1 MHSALMRPL
10 LLIGVICMLQ
20 ACAVDAQEPTAKPNI
35 ILISLDTL
43 RADRVGGP
51 DGLTPNLD
59 LLAQESW
66 TFRKTYA
73 QSTET
78 LFSHAS
84 VFSGRYPS
92 ELSTVDYHFSYPENI
107 PTMAQVLRLYGYKTG
122 GSVAGG
128 HLSPAFGLGQGF
140 DHYAGPEEW
149 GSLWHTAPA
158 ALGWV
163 DGLDSA
169 PFFLFLHGYDTH
181 SRYLKPSP
189 VGYMYASMTPPG
201 PGQGL
206 VRSIHGTAQVVDGV
220 WHRRR
225 RFDQLVQLD
234 ALRPHSTSAKAK
246 IQPNEDAISLQPVD
260 LERIRKIYDS
270 SVTYADL
277 QIGLLMGE
285 LEKRGL
291 LETTWIIVMS
301 DHGEELGENG
311 FFNHRLHMGEELLRV
326 PLIIRP
332 PGGLTHPQQS
342 DRLTGLIDLMPTVLE
357 LAGAQ
362 APAGLHG
369 ASLMPTLRGEAQPAP
384 PAVFAEGPWRIVAA
398 VGESGGLMFSGL
410 SAHSKRLA
418 QAMQA
423 TPLTSPAYESW
434 GTAEKPKLKADL
446 QKWRSSL
453 TPHTPQRSA
462 DSEARRKILQQRGYW
477 GGP

>member
-1 MHSALMRPL
+1 MNSALMRPL
-10 LLIGVICMLQ
+10 LLIGVMCMLQ
-20 ACAVDAQEPTAKPNI
+20 ACAVDAQEPTPKPNI

-92 ELSTVDYHFSYPENI
+92 ELSTVDYHFSYPDNI

-163 DGLDSA
+163 DGLNNE

-225 RFDQLVQLD
+225 RFDQLVRLD
-234 ALRPHSTSAKAK
+234 SLRPHSTSARAK
-246 IQPNEDAISLQPVD
+246 IQPDEDAISLQPVD
-260 LERIRKIYDS
+260 LERIRKIYS
-270 SVTYADL
+270 ETHRSLSQATYDPANMNKAVSGKILKMSADDFQDWL
-277 QIGLLMGE
+277 D
-285 LEKRGL
+285 EKRAERNRMMCAFEEAPVVAEPEPTEQEL
-291 LETTWIIVMS
+291 NDREKASKAVKDATKEDDWS
-301 DHGEELGENG
+301 DEFGS
-311 FFNHRLHMGEELLRV
+311 RL
-326 PLIIRP
+326 
-332 PGGLTHPQQS
+332 
-342 DRLTGLIDLMPTVLE
+342 DRLPRRSPGAGPAA
-357 LAGAQ
+357 AGAGGDA
-362 APAGLHG
+362 APAGAPPGLAG
-369 ASLMPTLRGEAQPAP
+369 GPAP
-384 PAVFAEGPWRIVAA
+384 PAAE
-398 VGESGGLMFSGL
+398 L
-410 SAHSKRLA
+410 
-418 QAMQA
+418 
-423 TPLTSPAYESW
+423 
-434 GTAEKPKLKADL
+434 
-446 QKWRSSL
+446 
-453 TPHTPQRSA
+453 
-462 DSEARRKILQQRGYW
+462 
-477 GGP
+477 